1 MKSTRFVFGRA
12 LAVLCA
18 LLFVSF
24 GFMSCQ
30 QEDDDNGLP
39 DGVYELSDNSAL
51 IGTWVNSYSGGTS
64 VYKIT
69 SSTFDNSGTSSYNG
83 TTSTYDAYAGNNLV
97 VSYTNDE
104 ATSGYIYI
112 KYTRAYCSTHSDPT
126 TYTYIYDTDAA
137 DVGKWYAI
145 AFRDLTDSS
154 LSLSGAYKKSGKS
167 STETLEEAIST
178 FTIDNGYFTT
188 YSECVKQ

>member
-24 GFMSCQ
+24 SFMSCQ
-30 QEDDDNGLP
+30 QEDETEYVNYSLT
-39 DGVYELSDNSAL
+39 
-51 IGTWVNSYSGGTS
+51 GTWQSSYGEIF
-64 VYKIT
+64 KIT
-69 SSTFDNSGTSSYNG
+69 STSLSNG
-83 TTSTYDAYAGNNLV
+83 GSWGDAYAGNNLV

-104 ATSGYIYI
+104 ETSGYIYI
-112 KYTRAYCSTHSDPT
+112 KYTRAMNPDYSYSETAP
-126 TYTYIYDTDAA
+126 

-145 AFRDLTDSS
+145 AFRDLTASS
-154 LSLSGAYKKSGKS
+154 VSLSGAYGTVS
-167 STETLEEAIST
+167 STSTLEEAIST
-178 FTIDNGYFTT
+178 FTIANGYFST

>member
-30 QEDDDNGLP
+30 QEDETEYVNYSLT
-39 DGVYELSDNSAL
+39 
-51 IGTWVNSYSGGTS
+51 GTWQSSYGEIF
-64 VYKIT
+64 KIT
-69 SSTFDNSGTSSYNG
+69 STSLSNGGTWGDS
-83 TTSTYDAYAGNNLV
+83 YAGNNLV

-104 ATSGYIYI
+104 ETSGYIYI
-112 KYTRAYCSTHSDPT
+112 KYTRAMNPDYSYSETAP
-126 TYTYIYDTDAA
+126 

-145 AFRDLTDSS
+145 AFKNLTASS
-154 LSLSGAYKKSGKS
+154 LSLSGAYNASGKT

-178 FTIDNGYFTT
+178 FTIANGYFTS

>member
-39 DGVYELSDNSAL
+39 DGVYELSENSAL
-51 IGTWVNSYSGGTS
+51 IGTWQSSYGEIF
-64 VYKIT
+64 KIT
-69 SSTFDNSGTSSYNG
+69 STSLSNG
-83 TTSTYDAYAGNNLV
+83 GSWGDAYAGNNLV

-126 TYTYIYDTDAA
+126 TYIYDTDAA

-145 AFRDLTDSS
+145 AFKELTASS
-154 LSLSGAYKKSGKS
+154 VSLSGAAGTVS
-167 STETLEEAIST
+167 STSTLEEAIST

>member
-51 IGTWVNSYSGGTS
+51 IGTWQSSYSEIF
-64 VYKIT
+64 KIT
-69 SSTFDNSGTSSYNG
+69 STSLSNG
-83 TTSTYDAYAGNNLV
+83 GSCGDAYAGNNLV
-97 VSYTNDE
+97 VSYTNDK

-112 KYTRAYCSTHSDPT
+112 KYTRAMNPDYSYSETAP
-126 TYTYIYDTDAA
+126 

-145 AFRDLTDSS
+145 AFKELTASS
-154 LSLSGAYKKSGKS
+154 VSLSGAYNASGKT

-178 FTIDNGYFTT
+178 FTIAKGYFNN

>member
-30 QEDDDNGLP
+30 QEDETEYVNYSLT
-39 DGVYELSDNSAL
+39 
-51 IGTWVNSYSGGTS
+51 GTWVNSYSGGTS

-83 TTSTYDAYAGNNLV
+83 TTSTYDSYAGNNLV

-104 ATSGYIYI
+104 ETSGYIYI
-112 KYTRAYCSTHSDPT
+112 KYTRAYCSTHSDST
-126 TYTYIYDTDAA
+126 TYIYDEDAA

-145 AFRDLTDSS
+145 AFKELTASS
-154 LSLSGAYKKSGKS
+154 VSLSGAYGTIS
-167 STETLEEAIST
+167 STSTLEEAIST
-178 FTIDNGYFTT
+178 FTIDNGYFST

>member
-39 DGVYELSDNSAL
+39 NGVYELSDNSAL

-83 TTSTYDAYAGNNLV
+83 TTSTYDSYAGNNLV

-104 ATSGYIYI
+104 KNSGYIYI

-145 AFRDLTDSS
+145 AFKELTASS
-154 LSLSGAYKKSGKS
+154 VSLSGAAGTVS
-167 STETLEEAIST
+167 STSTLEEAIST
-178 FTIDNGYFTT
+178 FTIANGYFTT

>member
-30 QEDDDNGLP
+30 QEDETEYVNYSLT
-39 DGVYELSDNSAL
+39 
-51 IGTWVNSYSGGTS
+51 GTWVNSYSGGTS

-83 TTSTYDAYAGNNLV
+83 TTSTYDSYAGNNLV

-112 KYTRAYCSTHSDPT
+112 KYTRAMNPDYSYSETAP
-126 TYTYIYDTDAA
+126 

-145 AFRDLTDSS
+145 AFKELTASS
-154 LSLSGAYKKSGKS
+154 VSLSGAYGTVS
-167 STETLEEAIST
+167 STSTLEDAIST

>member
-30 QEDDDNGLP
+30 QEDETEYVNYSLT
-39 DGVYELSDNSAL
+39 
-51 IGTWVNSYSGGTS
+51 GTWVNSYSGGTS

-83 TTSTYDAYAGNNLV
+83 TTSTYDSYAGNNLV

-104 ATSGYIYI
+104 ETSGYIYI
-112 KYTRAYCSTHSDPT
+112 KYTRAYCSTHSDST
-126 TYTYIYDTDAA
+126 TYIYDEDAA

-145 AFRDLTDSS
+145 AFKELTASS
-154 LSLSGAYKKSGKS
+154 VSLSGAYGTVS
-167 STETLEEAIST
+167 STSTLEEAIST
-178 FTIDNGYFTT
+178 FTIDNGYFST

>member
-30 QEDDDNGLP
+30 QEDETEYVNYSLT
-39 DGVYELSDNSAL
+39 
-51 IGTWVNSYSGGTS
+51 GTWVNSYSGGTS

-83 TTSTYDAYAGNNLV
+83 TTSTYDSYAGNNLV

-112 KYTRAYCSTHSDPT
+112 KYTRAMNPDYSYSETAP
-126 TYTYIYDTDAA
+126 

-145 AFRDLTDSS
+145 AFKELTDSS
-154 LSLSGAYKKSGKS
+154 VSLSGAYGTVS
-167 STETLEEAIST
+167 STSTLEEAIST
-178 FTIDNGYFTT
+178 FTIAKGYFNN

>member
-30 QEDDDNGLP
+30 QEDETEYVNYSLT
-39 DGVYELSDNSAL
+39 
-51 IGTWVNSYSGGTS
+51 GTWVNSYSGGTS

-83 TTSTYDAYAGNNLV
+83 TTSTYDSYAGNNLV

-104 ATSGYIYI
+104 KNSGYIYI
-112 KYTRAYCSTHSDPT
+112 KYTRAMNPDYSYSETAP
-126 TYTYIYDTDAA
+126 

-145 AFRDLTDSS
+145 AFKELTASS
-154 LSLSGAYKKSGKS
+154 VSLSGAYGTVS
-167 STETLEEAIST
+167 STSTLEDAIST

>member
-30 QEDDDNGLP
+30 QEDETEYVNYSLT
-39 DGVYELSDNSAL
+39 
-51 IGTWVNSYSGGTS
+51 GTWQSSYGEIF
-64 VYKIT
+64 KIT
-69 SSTFDNSGTSSYNG
+69 STSLSNG
-83 TTSTYDAYAGNNLV
+83 GSWGDAYAGNNLV

-104 ATSGYIYI
+104 ETAGYIYI
-112 KYTRAYCSTHSDPT
+112 KYTRAMNPDYSYSETAP
-126 TYTYIYDTDAA
+126 

-145 AFRDLTDSS
+145 AFKDLTASS
-154 LSLSGAYKKSGKS
+154 LSLSGAYGTVS
-167 STETLEEAIST
+167 STSTLEEAIST
-178 FTIDNGYFTT
+178 FTIANGYFST

>member
-30 QEDDDNGLP
+30 QEDETEYVNYSLT
-39 DGVYELSDNSAL
+39 
-51 IGTWVNSYSGGTS
+51 GTWQSSYGEIF
-64 VYKIT
+64 KIT
-69 SSTFDNSGTSSYNG
+69 STSLSNG
-83 TTSTYDAYAGNNLV
+83 GSWGDAYAGNNLV

-104 ATSGYIYI
+104 ETAGYIYI
-112 KYTRAYCSTHSDPT
+112 KYTRAMNPDYSYSETAP
-126 TYTYIYDTDAA
+126 

-145 AFRDLTDSS
+145 AFKELTASS
-154 LSLSGAYKKSGKS
+154 VSLSGAYGTVS
-167 STETLEEAIST
+167 STSTLEEAIST

>member
-30 QEDDDNGLP
+30 QEDETEYVNYSLT
-39 DGVYELSDNSAL
+39 
-51 IGTWVNSYSGGTS
+51 GTWVNSYSGGTS

-83 TTSTYDAYAGNNLV
+83 TTSTYDSYAGNNLV

-104 ATSGYIYI
+104 ETAGYIYI
-112 KYTRAYCSTHSDPT
+112 KYTRAMNPDYSYSETAP
-126 TYTYIYDTDAA
+126 

-145 AFRDLTDSS
+145 AFKELTASS
-154 LSLSGAYKKSGKS
+154 VSLSGAYGTVS
-167 STETLEEAIST
+167 STSTLEEAIST

>member
-83 TTSTYDAYAGNNLV
+83 TTSTYDSYAGNNLV

-145 AFRDLTDSS
+145 AFKELTASS
-154 LSLSGAYKKSGKS
+154 VSLSGAYGTVS
-167 STETLEEAIST
+167 STSTLEEAIST

>member
-30 QEDDDNGLP
+30 QEDETEYVNYSLT
-39 DGVYELSDNSAL
+39 
-51 IGTWVNSYSGGTS
+51 GTWQSSYGEIF
-64 VYKIT
+64 KIT
-69 SSTFDNSGTSSYNG
+69 STSLSNG
-83 TTSTYDAYAGNNLV
+83 GSWGDSYAGNNLV

-112 KYTRAYCSTHSDPT
+112 KYTRAMNPDYSYSETAP
-126 TYTYIYDTDAA
+126 

-145 AFRDLTDSS
+145 AFKELTASS
-154 LSLSGAYKKSGKS
+154 VSLSGAYNASGKT

-178 FTIDNGYFTT
+178 FTIAKGYFSN

>member
-12 LAVLCA
+12 FAVLCA

-30 QEDDDNGLP
+30 QEDETEYVNYSLT
-39 DGVYELSDNSAL
+39 
-51 IGTWVNSYSGGTS
+51 GTWQSSYGEIF
-64 VYKIT
+64 KIT
-69 SSTFDNSGTSSYNG
+69 STSLSNG
-83 TTSTYDAYAGNNLV
+83 GSWGDAYAGNNLV

-112 KYTRAYCSTHSDPT
+112 KYTRAMNPDYSYSETAP
-126 TYTYIYDTDAA
+126 

-145 AFRDLTDSS
+145 AFKELTASS
-154 LSLSGAYKKSGKS
+154 VSLSGAYGTVS
-167 STETLEEAIST
+167 STSTLEEAIST
-178 FTIDNGYFTT
+178 FTIANGYFTS

>member
-30 QEDDDNGLP
+30 QEDETEYVNYSLT
-39 DGVYELSDNSAL
+39 
-51 IGTWVNSYSGGTS
+51 GTWQSSYGEIF
-64 VYKIT
+64 KIT
-69 SSTFDNSGTSSYNG
+69 STSLSNG
-83 TTSTYDAYAGNNLV
+83 GSWGDAYAGNNLV
-97 VSYTNDE
+97 VSYTNDK

-112 KYTRAYCSTHSDPT
+112 KYTRAMNPDYSYSETAP
-126 TYTYIYDTDAA
+126 

-145 AFRDLTDSS
+145 AFKELTASS
-154 LSLSGAYKKSGKS
+154 VSLSGAYGTVS
-167 STETLEEAIST
+167 STSTLEEAIST
-178 FTIDNGYFTT
+178 FTIANGYFTS

>member
-83 TTSTYDAYAGNNLV
+83 TTSTYDSYAGNNLV

-104 ATSGYIYI
+104 KNSGYIYI

-145 AFRDLTDSS
+145 AFKELTASS
-154 LSLSGAYKKSGKS
+154 VSLSGAAGTVS
-167 STETLEEAIST
+167 STSTLEEAIST
-178 FTIDNGYFTT
+178 FTIANGYFGF
-188 YSECVKQ
+188 YSECLKQ

>member
-39 DGVYELSDNSAL
+39 NGVYELSENSAL
-51 IGTWVNSYSGGTS
+51 IRTWQSSYGEIF
-64 VYKIT
+64 KIT
-69 SSTFDNSGTSSYNG
+69 STSLSNG
-83 TTSTYDAYAGNNLV
+83 GSWGDSYAGNNLV

-126 TYTYIYDTDAA
+126 TYTYDTDAA

-145 AFRDLTDSS
+145 AFKELTASS
-154 LSLSGAYKKSGKS
+154 VSLSGAAGTVS
-167 STETLEEAIST
+167 STSTLEDAIST
-178 FTIDNGYFTT
+178 FTIANGYFDN

>member
-30 QEDDDNGLP
+30 QEDETEYVN
-39 DGVYELSDNSAL
+39 YSLS
-51 IGTWVNSYSGGTS
+51 GTWKSSYGEIFA
-64 VYKIT
+64 IT
-69 SSTFDNSGTSSYNG
+69 STSLSNSGSWGDS
-83 TTSTYDAYAGNNLV
+83 YAGNNLV

-104 ATSGYIYI
+104 ETSGYIYI
-112 KYTRAYCSTHSDPT
+112 KYTRAMNPDYSYSETAP
-126 TYTYIYDTDAA
+126 

-145 AFRDLTDSS
+145 AFKELTASS
-154 LSLSGAYKKSGKS
+154 VSLSGAYGTVS
-167 STETLEEAIST
+167 STSTLEDAIST
-178 FTIDNGYFTT
+178 FTIANGYFST

>member
-83 TTSTYDAYAGNNLV
+83 TTSTYDSYAGNNLV

-104 ATSGYIYI
+104 ETSGYIYI
-112 KYTRAYCSTHSDPT
+112 KYTRAYCSTHSDST
-126 TYTYIYDTDAA
+126 TYTYIYDEDAA

-145 AFRDLTDSS
+145 AFKELTASS
-154 LSLSGAYKKSGKS
+154 VSLSGAYGTVS
-167 STETLEEAIST
+167 STSTLEEAIST
-178 FTIDNGYFTT
+178 FTIDNGYFST

>member
-39 DGVYELSDNSAL
+39 NGVYELSENSAL

-83 TTSTYDAYAGNNLV
+83 TTSTYDSYAGNNLV

-104 ATSGYIYI
+104 KNSGYIYI

-145 AFRDLTDSS
+145 AFKELTASS
-154 LSLSGAYKKSGKS
+154 VSLSGAAGTVS
-167 STETLEEAIST
+167 STSTLEEAIST
-178 FTIDNGYFTT
+178 FTIANGYFTT

>member
-24 GFMSCQ
+24 GFRSCQ

-39 DGVYELSDNSAL
+39 NGVYELSDNSAL

-83 TTSTYDAYAGNNLV
+83 TTSTYDSYAGNNLV

-104 ATSGYIYI
+104 KNSGYIYI
-112 KYTRAYCSTHSDPT
+112 KYTRAYCSTHSYPT

-145 AFRDLTDSS
+145 AFKELTASS
-154 LSLSGAYKKSGKS
+154 VSLSGAAGTVS
-167 STETLEEAIST
+167 STSTLEEAIST

>member
-51 IGTWVNSYSGGTS
+51 IGTWQSSYGEIF
-64 VYKIT
+64 KIT
-69 SSTFDNSGTSSYNG
+69 STSFSNG
-83 TTSTYDAYAGNNLV
+83 GSWGDSYAGNNLV

-104 ATSGYIYI
+104 KNSGYIYI
-112 KYTRAYCSTHSDPT
+112 KYTRAYCSTHSDST
-126 TYTYIYDTDAA
+126 TYIYDEDAA

-145 AFRDLTDSS
+145 AFKELTASS
-154 LSLSGAYKKSGKS
+154 VSLSGAYGTVS
-167 STETLEEAIST
+167 STSTLEEAIST
-178 FTIDNGYFTT
+178 FTIDNGYFST

>member
-39 DGVYELSDNSAL
+39 DNSAL

-83 TTSTYDAYAGNNLV
+83 TTSTYDSYAGNNLL
-97 VSYTNDE
+97 VSYTNDKE
-104 ATSGYIYI
+104 TSGYIYI
-112 KYTRAYCSTHSDPT
+112 KYTRAMNPDYSYSETAP
-126 TYTYIYDTDAA
+126 

-145 AFRDLTDSS
+145 AFKELTASS
-154 LSLSGAYKKSGKS
+154 VSLSGAYNASGKT

-178 FTIDNGYFTT
+178 FTIANGYFTS

>member
-30 QEDDDNGLP
+30 QEDETEYVNYSLT
-39 DGVYELSDNSAL
+39 
-51 IGTWVNSYSGGTS
+51 GTWVNSYSGGTS

-83 TTSTYDAYAGNNLV
+83 TTSTYDSYAGNNLL

-104 ATSGYIYI
+104 ETAGYIYI
-112 KYTRAYCSTHSDPT
+112 KYTRAMNPDYSYSETAP
-126 TYTYIYDTDAA
+126 

-145 AFRDLTDSS
+145 AFKDLTASS
-154 LSLSGAYKKSGKS
+154 LNLSGAYNASGKTS
-167 STETLEEAIST
+167 AETLEEAIST
-178 FTIDNGYFTT
+178 FTIDNGYFDY

>member
-24 GFMSCQ
+24 SFMSCQ
-30 QEDDDNGLP
+30 QEDETEYVNYSLT
-39 DGVYELSDNSAL
+39 
-51 IGTWVNSYSGGTS
+51 GTWVNSYSGGTS

-112 KYTRAYCSTHSDPT
+112 KYTRAMNPDYSYSETAP
-126 TYTYIYDTDAA
+126 

-145 AFRDLTDSS
+145 AFNDLTASS
-154 LSLSGAYKKSGKS
+154 LSLSGAYGTVS
-167 STETLEEAIST
+167 STSTLEEAIST
-178 FTIDNGYFTT
+178 FTIANGYFTT

>member
-30 QEDDDNGLP
+30 QEDETEYVNYSLT
-39 DGVYELSDNSAL
+39 
-51 IGTWVNSYSGGTS
+51 GTWQSSYGEIF
-64 VYKIT
+64 KIT
-69 SSTFDNSGTSSYNG
+69 STSLSNG
-83 TTSTYDAYAGNNLV
+83 GSWGDAYAGNNLV

-112 KYTRAYCSTHSDPT
+112 KYTRSMNPDYSYSETAP
-126 TYTYIYDTDAA
+126 

-145 AFRDLTDSS
+145 AFKELTASS
-154 LSLSGAYKKSGKS
+154 VSLSGAYNAYGTVS
-167 STETLEEAIST
+167 STSTLEEAIST
-178 FTIDNGYFTT
+178 FTIANGYFTS

>member
-30 QEDDDNGLP
+30 QEDETEYVNYSLT
-39 DGVYELSDNSAL
+39 
-51 IGTWVNSYSGGTS
+51 GTWVNSYSGGTS

-83 TTSTYDAYAGNNLV
+83 TTSTYDSYAGNNLV

-104 ATSGYIYI
+104 ETAGYIYI
-112 KYTRAYCSTHSDPT
+112 KYTRAMNPDYSYSETAP
-126 TYTYIYDTDAA
+126 

-145 AFRDLTDSS
+145 AFKDLTASS
-154 LSLSGAYKKSGKS
+154 LSLSGAYGTAS
-167 STETLEEAIST
+167 STSTLEEAIST

>member
-51 IGTWVNSYSGGTS
+51 IGTWQSSYGEIF
-64 VYKIT
+64 KIT
-69 SSTFDNSGTSSYNG
+69 STSLSNG
-83 TTSTYDAYAGNNLV
+83 GSWGDAYAGNNLL
-97 VSYTNDE
+97 VSYTNAE

-112 KYTRAYCSTHSDPT
+112 KYTRAMNPDYSYSETAP
-126 TYTYIYDTDAA
+126 

-145 AFRDLTDSS
+145 AFKELTASS
-154 LSLSGAYKKSGKS
+154 VSLSGAYGTES
-167 STETLEEAIST
+167 STSTLEEAIST
-178 FTIDNGYFTT
+178 FTIAKGYFNN

>member
-30 QEDDDNGLP
+30 QEDETEYVNYSLT
-39 DGVYELSDNSAL
+39 
-51 IGTWVNSYSGGTS
+51 GTWVNSYSGGTS

-83 TTSTYDAYAGNNLV
+83 TTSTYDSYAGNNLL

-104 ATSGYIYI
+104 ETAGYIYI
-112 KYTRAYCSTHSDPT
+112 KYTRAMNPDYSYSETAP
-126 TYTYIYDTDAA
+126 

-145 AFRDLTDSS
+145 AFKELTASS
-154 LSLSGAYKKSGKS
+154 VSLSGAYNASGKT

-178 FTIDNGYFTT
+178 FTLANGYFSY

>member
-30 QEDDDNGLP
+30 QEDETEYVNYSLT
-39 DGVYELSDNSAL
+39 
-51 IGTWVNSYSGGTS
+51 GTWQSSYGEIF
-64 VYKIT
+64 KIT
-69 SSTFDNSGTSSYNG
+69 STSLSNG
-83 TTSTYDAYAGNNLV
+83 GSWGDAYAGNNLV

-112 KYTRAYCSTHSDPT
+112 KYTRAMNPDYSYSETAP
-126 TYTYIYDTDAA
+126 

-145 AFRDLTDSS
+145 AFKELTASS
-154 LSLSGAYKKSGKS
+154 VSLSGAYGTKS
-167 STETLEEAIST
+167 STSTLEEAIST
-178 FTIDNGYFTT
+178 FTIANGYFSS

>member
-30 QEDDDNGLP
+30 QEDETEYVNYSLT
-39 DGVYELSDNSAL
+39 
-51 IGTWVNSYSGGTS
+51 GTWVNSYSGGTS

-83 TTSTYDAYAGNNLV
+83 TTSTYDSYAGNNLL

-104 ATSGYIYI
+104 ETAGYIYI
-112 KYTRAYCSTHSDPT
+112 KYTRAMNPDYSYSETAP
-126 TYTYIYDTDAA
+126 

-145 AFRDLTDSS
+145 AFKELTASS
-154 LSLSGAYKKSGKS
+154 VSLSGAYNASGKT

-178 FTIDNGYFTT
+178 FTIANGYFSY